1 MCSECQDGEISSRL
15 LISAPVFS
23 PVLYPTAYHTC
34 HSESVT
40 LPPLRG
46 RMVPSL
52 TAAPLYLFWAVSF
65 PIAHLLSSTPPLT
78 PHPLE
83 LHCKSSFIDEL
94 PPVLFTALCLPFPFK
109 LVYSSFNRIQETRE
123 DKIICSVCNL
133 NLAPVAI

>member
-1 MCSECQDGEISSRL
+1 MSGWGNQQQAFTSC
-15 LISAPVFS
+15 FS
-23 PVLYPTAYHTC
+23 PLLYPTAYHTC
-34 HSESVT
+34 HSESIT

-52 TAAPLYLFWAVSF
+52 TAAPPRIYSGLCLFL
-65 PIAHLLSSTPPLT
+65 AHLLSSTPPLT

-83 LHCKSSFIDEL
+83 LHCNSSFIDKL

-109 LVYSSFNRIQETRE
+109 LVYSPFNRIQETRE